1 MIQVYHGDGK
11 GKTTAAIGLSV
22 RAAGAGKKVCFAQF
36 MKGNCSSEI
45 LVLWEIPGLRV
56 LRISRE
62 FGFYRQM
69 DEADKAAITKEHNR
83 ILSEL
88 LEVLEK
94 GEAEVIVL
102 DEVASAYRYGLLDR
116 PSLMK
121 ILEAGRGENGAEVI
135 LTGREPAKELLE
147 RADYSTEMRAV
158 RHPYEKGIGARKGIE
173 W

>member
-22 RAAGAGKKVCFAQF
+22 RAAGSGKKVCFAQF

-45 LVLWEIPGLRV
+45 LVLQEIPGLRV

-83 ILSEL
+83 ILAEL
-88 LEVLEK
+88 LEALEG

-102 DEVASAYRYGLLDR
+102 DEVVSAYRYGLLDR
-116 PSLMK
+116 SSLTK

-135 LTGREPAKELLE
+135 LTGRKPAKELLE
-147 RADYSTEMRAV
+147 RADYITEMKAV
-158 RHPYEKGIGARKGIE
+158 RHPYEKGISARKGIE